1 MFKFPNCCDKSKLNT
16 GGLSNLKLLVQW
28 FFVYDYE
35 KPAAAYRNESWN
47 EQRTI
52 FFKVTISCF
61 FCPELWLI
69 NCILFSWNSP
79 FKQFYHHSCYGIQPR
94 DIVVQ
99 LYNICMYNC
108 TSLWPPIKT
117 FLLRRILK
125 NTTHTLCLPQSFF
138 LLYIYVPEL
147 YYVTTV
153 CHIWRK
159 KSGKTRDF
167 MRKNLTLL
175 TDGRKIRSPSRVLK
189 IRRKINDFFKD
200 FLG

>member
-16 GGLSNLKLLVQW
+16 GGLSNLKLLVKW

-52 FFKVTISCF
+52 FFKVTMTMSCF

-99 LYNICMYNC
+99 LYNICMYVQLYIVMAAHKNI
-108 TSLWPPIKT
+108 SIK
-117 FLLRRILK
+117 K
-125 NTTHTLCLPQSFF
+125 NIEEYYTHTMPAAKFF
-138 LLYIYVPEL
+138 LALYICPGIILCDYCL
-147 YYVTTV
+147 S
-153 CHIWRK
+153 HMK
-159 KSGKTRDF
+159 K
-167 MRKNLTLL
+167 KNMEKFVILCEKVDTS
-175 TDGRKIRSPSRVLK
+175 D
-189 IRRKINDFFKD
+189 RR
-200 FLG
+200 